1 MASRTTAWLF
11 GEEYVLYLGEEY
23 VLYPKKKGEKR
34 KGSWP
39 STLTPKTR
47 LDINRGFRTRHR
59 WHTDGFRTNET
70 FRDISTDER
79 NFRGAQVQTICG
91 TTNER
96 NFSGHKYG
104 RTKFSWGTSTDDL
117 RDDERTKFSLDTST
131 DDLRDTMGTNEIF
144 AGHKYGRFI
153 GRKTDTIVGHNDRRL
168 RGTYRQTTSWKWMM
182 VSSMP
187 ELLKMVWRATSTVAL
202 LSVPN

>member
-1 MASRTTAWLF
+1 MAIWWRICSLPGWRICSL
-11 GEEYVLYLGEEY
+11 
-23 VLYPKKKGEKR
+23 PKKKRGKKEGFLTLNPDTKNATWHQ
-34 KGSWP
+34 SWVP
-39 STLTPKTR
+39 DATSLTY
-47 LDINRGFRTRHR
+47 
-59 WHTDGFRTNET
+59 
-70 FRDISTDER
+70 
-79 NFRGAQVQTICG
+79 VQRRVP
-91 TTNER
+91 NER